1 MVVNV
6 AGAGAGKTTKMADII
21 MGHGIPDG
29 KVAFCIAFTNAA
41 ADNIKEK
48 VERKL
53 NGVPNNIKIS
63 TIHSFLYH
71 ELIEPYYYFL
81 YGQQFRQL
89 STIKLPDLNRYKA
102 AKLSELKRADI
113 LHITKIPEKAKWVA
127 YQKSGDTKKVKSI
140 RKRILA
146 RFNDYCS
153 AIYVD
158 EAQDIN
164 KDIYDV
170 LSSLENAGVEII
182 LYGDPKQDVKGYG
195 CFRRIIDESSDV
207 HYYSDCYRC
216 PQAHLDLSNELAP
229 PDEKQVASAKN
240 AVGSLSIVF
249 ESDIKNLKEYIESAN
264 YGLCYISQKRGHFC
278 THGIEATGT
287 RFETLHNEVF
297 CAMEEKWR
305 GEKTEIEIKRAAF
318 FVTEKI
324 LNGYNYFKKA
334 LELDTIKDKK
344 GKIKPR
350 YSREISELLV
360 QYAYTLYR
368 SGAIAYNGKKFYP
381 DAYTGFVAGAD
392 IAGNIMPENAVTTG
406 TSTKVSPLFTD
417 SLRALSY
424 FYAGVSAYTADR
436 QDEAMKAFADSER
449 MNPRNSDMY
458 VYMMSLLEKK
468 ILKDSVSTSV
478 HILAD
483 SLLAV
488 SKRAYKLFGIS
499 NPLFLRRTVDILNR
513 KGDSLESLDILNRQ
527 IELTPDSAFLYGL
540 RAVTNELLAKDD
552 DALLDYQRAAE
563 KKGVSSSILLRGA
576 YKYYEIGADR
586 KNKIEGTR
594 KQKAALRK
602 AVLTD
607 FMYPALELA
616 KRAKE
621 MSSDAQEKRIIDNLL
636 ENIDYDISVLK

>member
-1 MVVNV
+1 M
-6 AGAGAGKTTKMADII
+6 
-21 MGHGIPDG
+21 
-29 KVAFCIAFTNAA
+29 
-41 ADNIKEK
+41 
-48 VERKL
+48 
-53 NGVPNNIKIS
+53 
-63 TIHSFLYH
+63 SF
-71 ELIEPYYYFL
+71 
-81 YGQQFRQL
+81 
-89 STIKLPDLNRYKA
+89 IKLKLIIIFCLAWIALLPSPELLAQKKNVSLASKLIGRTDG
-102 AKLSELKRADI
+102 LSEARGLLKEAMQD
-113 LHITKIPEKAKWVA
+113 EKTGK
-127 YQKSGDTKKVKSI
+127 
-140 RKRILA
+140 
-146 RFNDYCS
+146 
-153 AIYVD
+153 
-158 EAQDIN
+158 
-164 KDIYDV
+164 
-170 LSSLENAGVEII
+170 
-182 LYGDPKQDVKGYG
+182 DPKTYYTAGLVEWRSYDNDVRKKQ
-195 CFRRIIDESSDV
+195 INPSD
-207 HYYSDCYRC
+207 
-216 PQAHLDLSNELAP
+216 
-229 PDEKQVASAKN
+229 ASVKN
-240 AVGSLSIVF
+240 SEMA
-249 ESDIKNLKEYIESAN
+249 
-264 YGLCYISQKRGHFC
+264 
-278 THGIEATGT
+278 
-287 RFETLHNEVF
+287 
-297 CAMEEKWR
+297 
-305 GEKTEIEIKRAAF
+305 
-318 FVTEKI
+318 EKI

-406 TSTKVSPLFTD
+406 ISAKVSPLFTD

-468 ILKDSVSTSV
+468 ILKDSVSISV

-594 KQKAALRK
+594 KQKGALRK

-621 MSSDAQEKRIIDNLL
+621 MSSDAQEKKIIDNLL